1 MIQIPPDILNKY
13 KHTLS
18 QQSISIQK
26 QPYFIKWFRYYW
38 DFCMKYNF
46 NKGNPKSL
54 PHFIKKLES
63 KKQSKFK
70 LIQASDAIRI
80 FYEMNGDSSL
90 AFVDGENNGRNNA
103 IPLNETLKT
112 YNNTPSPNKFD
123 TQLSQTVSIKEKW
136 ELALTSLSNEIK
148 VRHYSPR
155 TLKSY
160 RGWTIKFQKYIFFKN
175 PDFLDTKDVKLF
187 LTHLAVERKVAASSQ
202 NLAFNSLLFF
212 YRHVLG
218 KEFGKVD
225 GVVRAK
231 KRPYIPVVLSREEVH
246 RILLN
251 LPYPYDLVV
260 GLLYGCGLRLFE
272 CLNLRVNNFNFDAG
286 VLTIH
291 DGKGKKDRTV
301 PISEKLA
308 PQLKSHMDRVYH
320 LHQMDLGSGYD
331 GAFMFDSI
339 EKKYKNAGK
348 QFIWQWFFPGKNLTR
363 TKDGQEIRRYHLH
376 ETHIQKAIR
385 DAVTRARLT
394 KRATAHT
401 FRHSFASHLLES
413 GYDIRTI
420 QELLGHSD
428 VRTTMIYTHTVKKK
442 PLKEVKSP
450 LDL

>member
-13 KHTLS
+13 RHALS
-18 QQSISIQK
+18 QQSIPVQK
-26 QPYFIKWFRYYW
+26 QPYFIEWFRYYW

-46 NKGNPKSL
+46 NKNNPKTLSY
-54 PHFIKKLES
+54 FIKNFES
-63 KKQSKFK
+63 KKQIPFN
-70 LIQASDAIRI
+70 LRQASDAIHI
-80 FYEMNGDSSL
+80 FYEMSGDDSST
-90 AFVDGENNGRNNA
+90 FVHGENNRGNNTT
-103 IPLNETLKT
+103 PLNETVKP
-112 YNNTPSPNKFD
+112 YRTPPAPNKVD
-123 TQLSQTVSIKEKW
+123 TQVPQTISKKEKW
-136 ELALTSLSNEIK
+136 DQALTSLANEIK
-148 VRHYSPR
+148 VRNYSSK

-160 RGWTIKFQKYIFFKN
+160 RVWTIKFQHFICFKS
-175 PDFLDTKDVKLF
+175 PELLDTKDVKLF
-187 LTHLAVERKVAASSQ
+187 LTHLAVEKKVAASSQ

-218 KEFGKVD
+218 KEFGKAD

-231 KRPYIPVVLSREEVH
+231 KRPNIPVVLSREEVH
-246 RILLN
+246 RILLS

-308 PQLKSHMDRVYH
+308 PKLKSHMDRVYH
-320 LHQMDLGSGYD
+320 LHQMDLGCGYD

-348 QFIWQWFFPGKNLTR
+348 QFIWQWYFPGKNLTR
-363 TKDGQEIRRYHLH
+363 TKDGQEIRRSHLH
-376 ETHIQKAIR
+376 ETHVQKAIR
-385 DAVTRARLT
+385 DAVSNARLT

-413 GYDIRTI
+413 GYDIRII
-420 QELLGHSD
+420 QELLGHTD
-428 VRTTMIYTHTVKKK
+428 VRTTMIYTHTVKAK

>member
-13 KHTLS
+13 KHTLL
-18 QQSISIQK
+18 QQSIPSQK

-38 DFCMKYNF
+38 DFCVKSNF
-46 NKGNPKSL
+46 NKNNPKSL
-54 PHFIKKLES
+54 PHFINKLES
-63 KKQSKFK
+63 KKQSSFNLK
-70 LIQASDAIRI
+70 QASEAIHI
-80 FYEMNGDSSL
+80 FYEMNTDASP
-90 AFVDGENNGRNNA
+90 AFVQGDNNKGNNA
-103 IPLNETLKT
+103 TPLNETVKP
-112 YNNTPSPNKFD
+112 YRNTPAPNKVD
-123 TQLSQTVSIKEKW
+123 NQVSQTVSSQKKW
-136 ELALTSLSNEIK
+136 DQALTSLANEIK
-148 VRHYSPR
+148 VRHYSPK

-160 RGWTIKFQKYIFFKN
+160 SGWTIKFQHFICFKN
-175 PDFLDTKDVKLF
+175 PDLLDTQDVKQF
-187 LTHLAVERKVAASSQ
+187 LTHLAVEKKVSASSQ

-212 YRHVLG
+212 FRHVLG

-231 KRPYIPVVLSREEVH
+231 KLPNIPVVLSREEVQ

-251 LPYPYDLVV
+251 LAYPYDLVV
-260 GLLYGCGLRLFE
+260 GLLYGCGLRLVE

-286 VLTIH
+286 ILTIH
-291 DGKGKKDRTV
+291 DGKGKKDRTM
-301 PISEKLA
+301 PISEKLT

-348 QFIWQWFFPGKNLTR
+348 KFIWQWFFPGKNLTR
-363 TKDGQEIRRYHLH
+363 TKDGKEIRRSHLH
-376 ETHIQKAIR
+376 ETHVQKALR
-385 DAVTRARLT
+385 DAVSRARLT
-394 KRATAHT
+394 KKATAHT

-428 VRTTMIYTHTVKKK
+428 VRTTMIYTHTVESK

>member
-18 QQSISIQK
+18 QQSIPAQK
-26 QPYFIKWFRYYW
+26 RPYFIKWFRYYW

-46 NKGNPKSL
+46 NKNNPKSL

-63 KKQSKFK
+63 KKQSPFN
-70 LIQASDAIRI
+70 LEQASDAIFI
-80 FYEMNGDSSL
+80 FYEMNGDASPAS
-90 AFVDGENNGRNNA
+90 AHGDKNRGKNA
-103 IPLNETLKT
+103 TQLNETVKP
-112 YNNTPSPNKFD
+112 YRTPPARNKVD
-123 TQLSQTVSIKEKW
+123 TQVSQTVSMKKKW
-136 ELALTSLSNEIK
+136 DQALTSLANEIK
-148 VRHYSPR
+148 FRHYSPK

-160 RGWTIKFQKYIFFKN
+160 SGWTIKFQHFICFKN
-175 PDFLDTKDVKLF
+175 PDLLDTKDVKLF
-187 LTHLAVERKVAASSQ
+187 LTHLAVEKKVSASSQ

-212 YRHVLG
+212 FRHVLG

-231 KRPYIPVVLSREEVH
+231 KRPYIPVVLSREEVQ

-251 LPYPYDLVV
+251 LAYPYNLVV

-286 VLTIH
+286 ILTIH

-301 PISEKLA
+301 PIPEKLT

-320 LHQMDLGSGYD
+320 LHQMDLGSAYD

-363 TKDGQEIRRYHLH
+363 TKDGQEIRRSHLH
-376 ETHIQKAIR
+376 ETHVQKALR
-385 DAVTRARLT
+385 DAVSRARLT

-420 QELLGHSD
+420 QKLLGHRD
-428 VRTTMIYTHTVKKK
+428 VRTTMIYTHTVKSK
-442 PLKEVKSP
+442 PLKEIKSP